1 MSWQKQQQKEQNDNE
16 NTAYQNAIWNVIT
29 EVLRGEFIALNAC
42 MRNEESFQISNL
54 SFYIKKLDKEDQ
66 IKSKAWAEVR

>member
-1 MSWQKQQQKEQNDNE
+1 MDQRGSLDRNKKNRMTMKIQHIKMK
-16 NTAYQNAIWNVIT
+16 

-42 MRNEESFQISNL
+42 MRNEESLQISNL

-66 IKSKAWAEVR
+66 IKSKAAAEVR

>member
-1 MSWQKQQQKEQNDNE
+1 MK
-16 NTAYQNAIWNVIT
+16 

-42 MRNEESFQISNL
+42 MRNEESLQISNL

-66 IKSKAWAEVR
+66 IKSKAAAEVR